1 MKIQVGGLSQ
11 GTHSY
16 QFRETSA
23 ALELDGRFQS
33 DVTVDASLEKTATQ
47 IFLRVHVT
55 TEGSF
60 SCDRCVTRFTL
71 PLKGT
76 YRMCYVWDGS
86 ESELL
91 DPSEVQ
97 VLPPGLPVINITD
110 DVRQTALLTIP
121 FKLLCHAG
129 CRGLCPQCGKNLND
143 ESCTCTGDSKDGR
156 WEALRML
163 RNNLS

>member
-16 QFRETSA
+16 QFRVTPA
-23 ALELDGRFQS
+23 TLELDGRFKS
-33 DVTVDASLEKTATQ
+33 DVKVDASLEKTATQ
-47 IFLRVHVT
+47 IFLRVHVE

-60 SCDRCVTRFTL
+60 DCDRCMTSFRL
-71 PLKGT
+71 PLKGA
-76 YRMCYVWDGS
+76 YRMFYVWDGA
-86 ESELL
+86 EAEFL

-97 VLPPGLPVINITD
+97 VLPQSFSVVDITD
-110 DVRQTALLTIP
+110 DVRQTAILSVP
-121 FKLLCHAG
+121 FKILCQTG

-143 ESCTCTGDSKDGR
+143 ESCTCTGDAGDVR